1 MEIEKYQCKV
11 VAFGYNSE
19 ETDIEISE
27 IEEEDGFRLVTVID
41 GKEYASKGEAY
52 FVTFQGLRDQLLKDG
67 YGLKCNGAR
76 INAVQSNMMGG
87 CPKVYLV
94 ELGRQA
100 LMKDV
105 VLIWDYADIDTFPDT
120 MEQNEYF
127 KRWNESFRQ

>member
-1 MEIEKYQCKV
+1 MEIKKYQCKS
-11 VAFGYNSE
+11 VALARISE
-19 ETDIEISE
+19 ETKIEISE
-27 IEEEDGFRLVTVID
+27 IEEEDGFRLVTVIGD
-41 GKEYASKGEAY
+41 KEYESQGEAY
-52 FVTFQGLRDQLLKDG
+52 FVTFQGLRDQLLKEG

-120 MEQNEYF
+120 AEQNEYF
-127 KRWNESFRQ
+127 KRWNESFHK